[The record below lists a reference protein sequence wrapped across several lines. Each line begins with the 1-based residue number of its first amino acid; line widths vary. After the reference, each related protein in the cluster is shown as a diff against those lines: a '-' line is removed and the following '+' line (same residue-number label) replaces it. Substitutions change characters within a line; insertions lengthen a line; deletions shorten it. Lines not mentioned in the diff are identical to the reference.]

1 MTLPLS
7 IRRRAVL
14 FIVALFSRFP
24 LRVSQ
29 SIGVALGWLVYLLP
43 NREKRTAETNIATCL
58 PELTRPE
65 QSVLLRQTLIENAK
79 TLLEMP
85 AVWLGDPSIWIAR
98 VVPGKAEDIC
108 REILAQGRG
117 LIAIGTHQGN
127 WEVGIHYLSSL
138 SKVTAL
144 YRPPRAAELDGLI
157 KAGRTSSGVNMLSAT
172 PKGVKGLYTAIKNGE
187 MAALLADQQPKAAGR
202 QGSVFAPFLGR
213 PALTMVLACRLA
225 KRTGA
230 PVLFMFAERL
240 PGAKGYQMHWFKG
253 PDEIYDANLVV
264 AATAMNRGLESC
276 IRYRPSQYLWSYRRF
291 TQQRESLR
299 APDTD

>member
-1 MTLPLS
+1 M
-7 IRRRAVL
+7 RAKIIL
-14 FIVALFSRFP
+14 FIVALFSLLP
-24 LRVSQ
+24 LRISQ

-43 NREKRTAETNIATCL
+43 NREKRTAQTNIAICL
-58 PELTRPE
+58 PELSPRE
-65 QSVLLRQTLIENAK
+65 QSVLLRQSLIENAK

-85 AVWLGDPSIWIAR
+85 AVWSGDPTTWIAR

-157 KAGRTSSGVNMLSAT
+157 KAGRTSGGVNMLPAT

-187 MAALLADQQPKAAGR
+187 MVALLADQQPKAAGR
-202 QGSVFAPFLGR
+202 QGGVFAPFLGQ

-240 PGAKGYQMHWFKG
+240 PGAKGYRMNWFKG
-253 PDEIYDANLVV
+253 PDEIYDADPVV

-291 TQQRESLR
+291 TQQPEGVK
-299 APDTD
+299 PPYTD